1 MPGANTMKRLASLTL
16 IAFIASP
23 AIASDGPE
31 ALLEQ
36 ARCGMCHQ
44 IDSPMLGPSYRA
56 IAERYRGQ
64 DGAAEEIFVRLR
76 EGSQGVWG
84 QAPMP
89 PVAEAVMSDD
99 DLRSVID
106 WTLSR

>member
-1 MPGANTMKRLASLTL
+1 MKRLASVL
-16 IAFIASP
+16 IAAALSTSGIA
-23 AIASDGPE
+23 AEGPE

-44 IDSPMLGPSYRA
+44 IENPMLGPSYRA
-56 IAERYRGQ
+56 VAERYRDQ
-64 DGAAEEIFVRLR
+64 DGAAEDIVIRMR

-89 PVAEAVMSDD
+89 PVTDAVLSDA
-99 DLRSVID
+99 DLRLVVEWI
-106 WTLSR
+106 LGR